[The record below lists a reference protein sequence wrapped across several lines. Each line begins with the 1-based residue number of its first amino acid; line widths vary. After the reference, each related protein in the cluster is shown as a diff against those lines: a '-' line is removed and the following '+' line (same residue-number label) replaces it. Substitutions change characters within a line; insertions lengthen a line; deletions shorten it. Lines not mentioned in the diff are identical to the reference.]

1 MRYSLSDVC
10 FFVNEQIPTSEINL
24 KNYISTENM
33 LPGKNGI
40 QKASSL
46 PNTQNVR
53 HYKKK
58 DILISN
64 IRPYF
69 KKIWFAEFDG
79 GCSAD
84 VLVFRSYSDKI
95 SSEFLFELLSQ
106 DAFFNYVMHTSKG
119 TKMPRG
125 DKNAIMNFEFEL
137 LDRTS
142 QNFIG
147 TTGGNIYL
155 KIKNNNQIIEI
166 LEEIAASLF
175 ENWFVRFNFPD
186 KDGNPYK
193 SSGGKMVDS
202 ELGEIPD
209 GWVVSSLPE
218 IANYQNGLAM
228 QKFRPKGE
236 ASLPVI
242 KIKELNQGFVD
253 SNSER
258 CDVDIKDSVTIY
270 DGDVIFSWSAT
281 LLVKIWTGGTG
292 GLNQHLFKVTS
303 DEYRKWFYYYWTKK
317 HIDNF
322 INIAKDKATTMG
334 HINKKH
340 LEQACVL
347 IPNANQMD
355 LFDEIM
361 TPFVDQLLNIGLENE
376 TLKELRDTLL
386 PKLLSGEIE
395 LPTET
400 EV

>member
-292 GLNQHLFKVTS
+292 GLNQHLFNV
-303 DEYRKWFYYYWTKK
+303 Y
-317 HIDNF
+317 
-322 INIAKDKATTMG
+322 
-334 HINKKH
+334 
-340 LEQACVL
+340 
-347 IPNANQMD
+347 
-355 LFDEIM
+355 
-361 TPFVDQLLNIGLENE
+361 
-376 TLKELRDTLL
+376 
-386 PKLLSGEIE
+386 
-395 LPTET
+395 
-400 EV
+400 